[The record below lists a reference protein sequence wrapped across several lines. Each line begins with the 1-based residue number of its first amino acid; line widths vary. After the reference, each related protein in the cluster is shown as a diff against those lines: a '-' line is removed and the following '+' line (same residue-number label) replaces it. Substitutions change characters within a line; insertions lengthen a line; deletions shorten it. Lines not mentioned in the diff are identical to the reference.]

1 MNEATQGNIIGSIQ
15 KEYQLKARCPGFK
28 KVLNDFFTKKSSG
41 QKNCFE
47 KYVFDFFVELLA
59 NFCYD

>member
-47 KYVFDFFVELLA
+47 KYVFDFF
-59 NFCYD
+59 C